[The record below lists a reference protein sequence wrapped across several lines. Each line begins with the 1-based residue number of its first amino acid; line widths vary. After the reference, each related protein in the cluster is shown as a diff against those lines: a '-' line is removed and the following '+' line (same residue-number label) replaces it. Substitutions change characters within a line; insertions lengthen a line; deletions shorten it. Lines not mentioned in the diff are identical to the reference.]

1 MYSRIRSAPALLVA
15 ITIASRKLISR
26 FFSSRKI
33 PSSSSCSN
41 VVRTSGAAFSISS
54 SSTTLNGCFIT
65 CAVRL
70 IGSRAPSAINR
81 ETSSARTY
89 SFMSIRIIRPS
100 PPKYTSA
107 RAFESSV
114 LPTPVGPRNRNV
126 PIGRFWLRT
135 PARARRSASLTTLT
149 ARVWLTMRL

>member
-26 FFSSRKI
+26 FFASRKI
-33 PSSSSCSN
+33 PSSSSCSS
-41 VVRTSGAAFSISS
+41 VASTSGAAFSISS

-70 IGSRAPSAINR
+70 IGSSAPSAMR
-81 ETSSARTY
+81 RVTSSGRTN
-89 SFMSIRIIRPS
+89 SFKSNRINLPS

-107 RAFESSV
+107 SALLSSV
-114 LPTPVGPRNRNV
+114 LPTPVGPRNKNV
-126 PIGRFWLRT
+126 PIGRFSLRT
-135 PARARRSASLTTLT
+135 PARARRKASLTTLT
-149 ARVWLTMRL
+149 ART